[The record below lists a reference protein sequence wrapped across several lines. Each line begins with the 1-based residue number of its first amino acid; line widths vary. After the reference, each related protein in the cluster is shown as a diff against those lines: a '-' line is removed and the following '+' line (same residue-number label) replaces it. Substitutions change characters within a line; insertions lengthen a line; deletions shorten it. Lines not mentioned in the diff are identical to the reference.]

1 VERDCVDRSGA
12 NYCGH
17 ARQYYPSSVTGDPP
31 IFWIFD
37 DTLLPSDVNIIQKT
51 SGSGDACHYNLDNIS
66 NGKLGKLVSRTDP
79 RTMYIC
85 DSSGGYRLI
94 TDQDIASFDQKF
106 EAATSSS
113 QRTPF

>member
-1 VERDCVDRSGA
+1 
-12 NYCGH
+12 
-17 ARQYYPSSVTGDPP
+17 
-31 IFWIFD
+31 
-37 DTLLPSDVNIIQKT
+37 LLPSDVNIIQKT

-94 TDQDIASFDQKF
+94 TDQDIASFDQNSKPPPP
-106 EAATSSS
+106 ANNTANT
-113 QRTPF
+113 TPGSVP